1 MTLSVGENPYFM
13 IFLSLTGVLS
23 EMGARP
29 RNELLFILGINIGLR
44 ISDILKLKI
53 SDIIRTN
60 GKTPKDYVIITEMKT
75 NKTKKFYIGDTVKKV
90 VENYMKEIKNS
101 EPNTYL
107 FLSRKGVN
115 IAITRQQ
122 AYRIINNAA
131 ESLGLVERNNN
142 GSIISGEI
150 GTHTLRKTFGYHSF
164 QNGTSLELLMDLFN
178 HSSKTQ
184 TLKYI
189 GITEEQKKEV
199 YLKSNLG

>member
-1 MTLSVGENPYFM
+1 
-13 IFLSLTGVLS
+13 
-23 EMGARP
+23 
-29 RNELLFILGINIGLR
+29 
-44 ISDILKLKI
+44 
-53 SDIIRTN
+53 
-60 GKTPKDYVIITEMKT
+60 MKT